1 MPRGN
6 RNTSLAVRLAN
17 IQPRGIIPPEKIPGT
32 KTWRYLR
39 EMDGLTVKYNAKKAQ
54 ESFFANY
61 SVEERAAYAKLIP
74 HTVPMGLESNNESL
88 IDDINRWVDGNGWQY
103 IDGGE
108 YNGSWVNPRYPNRI
122 FVGTS
127 RTLPIRGGVSETVV
141 FPVASNDEDP
151 IGLAC
156 HFEVSNIGTRSN
168 ILPNKWTNYDS
179 TRKGRLQTRANASSI
194 RRKKRWEEYQ
204 TAGKIKD
211 PMKRQ
216 FAIQA
221 LKAQFLSK
229 DIRKEQAE
237 MGYDSDNDY
246 NNGRDYNSDHVIHD
260 DL

>member
-6 RNTSLAVRLAN
+6 RKASLAVRLAN
-17 IQPRGIIPPEKIPGT
+17 IQPRGIVPPEEIPGSQPCILKKFMEST
-32 KTWRYLR
+32 RL
-39 EMDGLTVKYNAKKAQ
+39 KYNAQKAQ
-54 ESFFANY
+54 ESFFASY
-61 SVEERAAYAKLIP
+61 SVEELAAYAQLIP
-74 HTVPMGLESNNESL
+74 HTISMGLESNNESL
-88 IDDINRWVDGNGWQY
+88 IDGINRWVDGNGWQY

-108 YNGSWVNPRYPNRI
+108 YDGSWVNPRYPNRI
-122 FVGTS
+122 FTGTS

-156 HFEVSNIGTRSN
+156 HFEVSNVGTKSS

-179 TRKGRLQTRANASSI
+179 TRKGRLQAKANASSI
-194 RRKKRWEEYQ
+194 RRQKRWEEYQ

-216 FAIQA
+216 YAIEA
-221 LKAQFLSK
+221 LKAKFLSK

-237 MGYDSDNDY
+237 MGYDSDY
-246 NNGRDYNSDHVIHD
+246 AIHD

>member
-1 MPRGN
+1 MPRRGN
-6 RNTSLAVRLAN
+6 RKASLASRLAN
-17 IQPRGIIPPEKIPGT
+17 IQPRGIVPPGEIPGSQA
-32 KTWRYLR
+32 WSCLR
-39 EMDGLTVKYNAKKAQ
+39 DLDSLVVKYDAQKAQ

-61 SVEERAAYAKLIP
+61 SVEELAAYAKLIP
-74 HTVPMGLESNNESL
+74 RTVPMGLESNNETL
-88 IDDINRWVDGNGWQY
+88 IDGINRWVDGNGWQY

-108 YNGSWVNPRYPNRI
+108 YDGSWVNPRYPNRI

-127 RTLPIRGGVSETVV
+127 RTLPIRGGDSETVE
-141 FPVASNDEDP
+141 FPVSDNDEDP

-156 HFEVSNIGTRSN
+156 HIEVSNAGTRSN

-179 TRKGRLQTRANASSI
+179 TRKGRLQAKANASSV
-194 RRKKRWEEYQ
+194 RRLQRWNEYQ

-221 LKAQFLSK
+221 LKAKFLNK
-229 DIRKEQAE
+229 DIRQEQTE
-237 MGYDSDNDY
+237 MGYYSDDA
-246 NNGRDYNSDHVIHD
+246 IHD

>member
-6 RNTSLAVRLAN
+6 RKASLSNRLAN
-17 IQPRGIIPPEKIPGT
+17 IQPRGIIPPEEIPGSQ
-32 KTWRYLR
+32 TWLLKKFMESTRL
-39 EMDGLTVKYNAKKAQ
+39 KYDAKAAQ
-54 ESFFANY
+54 ESFFASY
-61 SVEERAAYAKLIP
+61 SFEELAAYAKLIP

-88 IDDINRWVDGNGWQY
+88 IDDINGWVDGSGWQY

-108 YNGSWVNPRYPNRI
+108 YDGSWVNPRYPNRI

-141 FPVASNDEDP
+141 FPISSNDEDP

-156 HFEVSNIGTRSN
+156 HFEVSNAGTRSN

-179 TRKGRLQTRANASSI
+179 TRKGRLQARANASSI
-194 RRKKRWEEYQ
+194 RRQKRWEEYQ
-204 TAGKIKD
+204 TADKIKD

-216 FAIQA
+216 FAIQV
-221 LKAQFLSK
+221 LKAKFLSK

-237 MGYDSDNDY
+237 MGYDS
-246 NNGRDYNSDHVIHD
+246 GLCHSR
-260 DL
+260 

>member
-6 RNTSLAVRLAN
+6 RKASLSNRLAN
-17 IQPRGIIPPEKIPGT
+17 IQPRGIIPPEEIPGSQ
-32 KTWRYLR
+32 TWLLKKNLESTRL
-39 EMDGLTVKYNAKKAQ
+39 KYDAKAAQ
-54 ESFFANY
+54 ESFFDSY
-61 SVEERAAYAKLIP
+61 SVEELAAYAKLIP
-74 HTVPMGLESNNESL
+74 HTISMGLESNNESL
-88 IDDINRWVDGNGWQY
+88 IDGINRWVDGNGWQY

-122 FVGTS
+122 FTGTS
-127 RTLPIRGGVSETVV
+127 RTLPIRGGISETVE
-141 FPVASNDEDP
+141 FPVATNEEDP

-156 HFEVSNIGTRSN
+156 HFEVSNAGMQSN

-179 TRKGRLQTRANASSI
+179 TRKGRLQAKANASSV

-221 LKAQFLSK
+221 LKAKFLNK
-229 DIRKEQAE
+229 DIRQEQTE
-237 MGYDSDNDY
+237 MGYYSDDA
-246 NNGRDYNSDHVIHD
+246 IHD

>member
-6 RNTSLAVRLAN
+6 RKASLSERLAN
-17 IQPRGIIPPEKIPGT
+17 IQPRGIVPPGEIPGT
-32 KTWRYLR
+32 KTWCYLR
-39 EMDGLTVKYNAKKAQ
+39 DLDSLGEKYNAQKAQ

-61 SVEERAAYAKLIP
+61 SVEELAAYAQLIP
-74 HTVPMGLESNNESL
+74 HTISMGLESNNESL
-88 IDDINRWVDGNGWQY
+88 IDNINRWIDGNGWQY

-108 YNGSWVNPRYPNRI
+108 YDGSWVNPRYPNRI
-122 FVGTS
+122 FIGTS

-156 HFEVSNIGTRSN
+156 HFEVSIAGTRNN

-179 TRKGRLQTRANASSI
+179 TRKGRQQAKSNASSI
-194 RRKKRWEEYQ
+194 RRLKRWEEYQ

-211 PMKRQ
+211 PMRRQ
-216 FAIQA
+216 YAIQA
-221 LKAQFLSK
+221 LKEKFLNK

-237 MGYDSDNDY
+237 MGYDCDL
-246 NNGRDYNSDHVIHD
+246 D